1 MTQLRIFGEGPLAPA
16 TRSGRVSRPRLLDL
30 FSCAGGAAMGYLR
43 AGFVVDGCDIADR
56 PNYPFPCHRGDA
68 LEYLAHLIDSGEI
81 RRYAGVH
88 TSPPCQHGCSL
99 TVGTN
104 ASHGWGGTHVD
115 LVAPTR
121 ALLERTGLPYVIEQP
136 NGRAAIR
143 KDLTLCGEMFGLGV
157 IRHRNFELGGW
168 TAPQPDHVPHRGRV
182 RGYRHGRFYDG
193 PYVAAYGNGG
203 GKPSIPEL
211 QEALGIT
218 WTAVREELTEAIP
231 PAYTEYIGRALRVSR
246 AFTGVAA

>member
-1 MTQLRIFGEGPLAPA
+1 MTQPTDIR
-16 TRSGRVSRPRLLDL
+16 RVGGLRPRVLDV
-30 FSCAGGAAMGYLR
+30 FSCAGGAGIGYHR
-43 AGFVVDGCDIADR
+43 AGFDVDGCDIADR
-56 PNYPFPCHRGDA
+56 PNYPFPYHRGDA
-68 LEYLAHLIDSGEI
+68 LDYLAHLIATGEI
-81 RRYAGVH
+81 YRYTFVH
-88 TSPPCQHGCSL
+88 ASPPCQDKCTL

-104 ASHGWGGTHVD
+104 ASQGWGGTHVD

-136 NGRAAIR
+136 NGRAEIR

-168 TAPQPDHVPHRGRV
+168 TAERPSHVPHRGRV

-211 QEALGIT
+211 QAAMGID
-218 WTAVREELTEAIP
+218 WTDVREELTEAIP
-231 PAYTEYIGRALRVSR
+231 PAYSEWIGRAFLTSSVV
-246 AFTGVAA
+246 GVAA